1 MNLLLFR
8 ANFLNEDDSDNEEL
22 LNNKNIGLKNQ
33 KTTSS
38 EPSTSKSMKKKKTG
52 SKLNIYTNE
61 SESDN

>member
-22 LNNKNIGLKNQ
+22 LNNKNIGFKNQ

-52 SKLNIYTNE
+52 SNVYTNE